1 MGSNYLFF
9 LLVMSPSEIPRL
21 PTDPL
26 VRGSPG
32 VLGTSLLRLP
42 ARDGSPSLT
51 LLSLFLSFIFC
62 PTSFRRQCAA
72 FLGA

>member
-32 VLGTSLLRLP
+32 VLETSLLRLP

-62 PTSFRRQCAA
+62 PTSFRRHCAA